1 MLSMESGGN
10 TSQTEAWL
18 KRMMSGKDLYSAVQP
33 YAQRGVDAL
42 VANTPTDSGLT
53 ADSWGYEI
61 VIEGGGLSIYWTN
74 SNIQDG
80 FSVALGVQYGHGTGD
95 GGWVQGFD
103 FINPAVRPIFDQI
116 AEAVWK
122 EVTK

>member
-18 KRMMSGKDLYSAVQP
+18 KRMSSGRDLYSAVQP
-33 YAQRGVDAL
+33 HVQRGIDAL
-42 VANTPTDSGLT
+42 IASTPTDSGLT
-53 ADSWGYEI
+53 ADSWGGEI
-61 VIEGGGLSIYWTN
+61 VVEAGGLTIYWTN
-74 SNIQDG
+74 SNIQGG
-80 FSVALGVQYGHGTGD
+80 FSVALGIQYGHGTGE
-95 GGWVQGFD
+95 GAWIEGYD
-103 FINPAVRPIFDQI
+103 FINPAIKPIFDQI